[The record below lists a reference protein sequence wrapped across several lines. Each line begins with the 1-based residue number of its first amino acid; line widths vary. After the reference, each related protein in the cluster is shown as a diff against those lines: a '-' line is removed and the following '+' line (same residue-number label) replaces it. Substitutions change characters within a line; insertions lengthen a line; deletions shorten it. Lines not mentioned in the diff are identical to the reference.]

1 MKPSFL
7 IFVTSLTVLFVVE
20 ECMKFSSYQ
29 EVSDYAQICTIVF
42 AFLLQGVE
50 ILRILLSPFWLP
62 RDH

>member
-1 MKPSFL
+1 
-7 IFVTSLTVLFVVE
+7 
-20 ECMKFSSYQ
+20 MKFSSYQ

-50 ILRILLSPFWLP
+50 ILRILLSPFRLP